1 MVWIILLRRFP
12 IKWVDTDISF
22 ETIWDK
28 VRRFETIW
36 DNLRRFETK
45 QIYLLR
51 QTETSEIYLSLDIG
65 NSTAATV
72 FHLFHCTHAF
82 LKQKASI
89 HLSICQAVRPSIC
102 PSVYPLV
109 CLSIRQS
116 LHRLCFHKNPP
127 LEICPCT
134 MFWDPAQPR
143 FILGRFYSTLLFITA
158 NKMKLGGIV
167 YPRTLDILGGQ
178 KKI

>member
-1 MVWIILLRRFP
+1 MSRYRYIFWDDLRQ
-12 IKWVDTDISF
+12 S
-22 ETIWDK
+22 ETIWD
-28 VRRFETIW
+28 
-36 DNLRRFETK
+36 DLRRFETK

-89 HLSICQAVRPSIC
+89 HPSICQAVRPSIC

-143 FILGRFYSTLLFITA
+143 FILGCFYWIISLLNIQTKRNLVESCISGHSIYPLNFIGSRG
-158 NKMKLGGIV
+158 MK
-167 YPRTLDILGGQ
+167 
-178 KKI
+178 KKILRKNVSE